1 MINKSVFSLEGK
13 LALITGGG
21 TGIGY
26 GIAKAFIE
34 AGAKVIITGRREEVL
49 QEAVSSLGPNVLYRV
64 NDVTDLAS
72 LPGLIENI
80 EAEVGAI
87 NILVNNA
94 GLNQKK
100 DTLSVSDQEF
110 QEILQ
115 TNLTAVFALTREC
128 AIKMRSRGEGVILL
142 ISSMAAYYGLDRV
155 LAYSASKSAIRGMV
169 MPLAQDFSPLGIRV
183 NAIAPGFIDSPMF
196 RKAMEGDPKRL
207 QKVLDRTPV
216 RTLGLPQDIGNAAVF
231 LASDAAKFITGVCL
245 PVDGGNSIG
254 F

>member
-1 MINKSVFSLEGK
+1 MISKNIFSLEGK

-26 GIAKAFIE
+26 GIAKAFTE

-49 QEAVSSLGPNVLYRV
+49 QKAVLSLGQNVLYRV
-64 NDVTDLAS
+64 SDVTDLAS
-72 LPGLIENI
+72 LPGLIKNI
-80 EAEVGAI
+80 EDEVGGI

-100 DTLSVSDQEF
+100 DTLTVSDEEF
-110 QEILQ
+110 QQILQ
-115 TNLTAVFALTREC
+115 TNLNAVFALTREC
-128 AIKMRSRGEGVILL
+128 AIKMRTRGEGVILL
-142 ISSMAAYYGLDRV
+142 ISSMTAYYGLDRV

-169 MPLAQDFSPLGIRV
+169 MPLAEDLSPLGIRV

-196 RKAMEGDPKRL
+196 RKAMDNDPNRL

-216 RTLGLPQDIGNAAVF
+216 KALGSPEDIGNAAVF
-231 LASDAAKFITGVCL
+231 LASNAAKFITGVCL